1 MFLPMLPAM
10 IRLATQFRLA
20 MSRLLL
26 RLGLREDSFL
36 YVVAILI
43 GLVTAGAAVGFHTL
57 IDYIRNYLYGALG
70 PRADLYGKGIL
81 LLIALPAIGGLAV
94 GVISRFVFRDREGH
108 GVVDVLEAVNRS
120 SGFIHPLSAVEKI
133 LTSAITI
140 GTGGSAGAEGPI
152 VQIGAGIA
160 SGAGQLFRIARQH
173 LPLLI
178 GCGSAAGIS
187 AIFNSPIGGVFFTME
202 VILLDFSMRTFMPV
216 VLASV
221 IANVATKAIYAAM
234 GYRFEAILA
243 LSPWEISSQTE
254 FAWHH
259 VTNFIVLGMLCGLV
273 GVALTRSM
281 DATERLFARLR
292 LPRWIK
298 PGVGGALL
306 GMIGILYVVGFG
318 WWMLDKPKPID
329 VGDYPLP
336 AFFSDG
342 YGVVRQ
348 LTQSVPDPKIDET
361 PPPPP
366 IPTPA
371 NGAPPTAAPPAPAPA
386 PPIETPV
393 GPQLDV
399 RTPLHGFYAKNR
411 LGLLLLL
418 LGSLCILKVL
428 ATCLTLGSGGS
439 GGIIAPSLV
448 LGAVAGGFLGV
459 LLRVV
464 GTDVQPFTYALVGMG
479 AVLAAVVH
487 APLASILIVLDL
499 THDYKLIL
507 PAMLATVIAT
517 GFARLIYRDSIY
529 TASLRA
535 RGVRVGTDADLKVLR
550 RLTVEAVTL
559 EPATFVRA
567 DDPFQH
573 VLELAEQTQA
583 ANVIVVDGREQYV
596 GMVTARDINTALFQR
611 DALPLLLVRDLMRV
625 GVPTITVHDDL
636 ATALDLFANYDT
648 DHLPVTAA
656 RPSNR
661 VIGLIGRTGV
671 MRRYQ
676 RELFGTP

>member
-1 MFLPMLPAM
+1 MFAAMLPAL
-10 IRLATQFRLA
+10 IGLATQFRIAL
-20 MSRLLL
+20 SRLLL

-36 YVVAILI
+36 LVVAVLI
-43 GLVTAGAAVGFHTL
+43 GLVTAAAAVGFHTL
-57 IDYIRNYLYGALG
+57 IEWIRNYLYGSVG
-70 PRADLYGKGIL
+70 PRIDLYGEGIL
-81 LLIALPAIGGLAV
+81 ILILLPAAGGLAV

-108 GVVDVLEAVNRS
+108 GIVDVLEAVNRS
-120 SGFIHPLSAVEKI
+120 SGVIRPLSAVEKI

-173 LPLLI
+173 MPLLI

-221 IANVATKAIYAAM
+221 IANVTTKAIYGFM
-234 GYRFEAILA
+234 GYEFEGIFA

-254 FAWHH
+254 MSWQHITTF
-259 VTNFIVLGMLCGLV
+259 VVLGILCGGV
-273 GVALTRSM
+273 GVALTRLM
-281 DATERLFARLR
+281 YWTERVFAGLK
-292 LPRWIK
+292 LPRWAK
-298 PGVGGALL
+298 PAIGGSLL
-306 GMIGILYVVGFG
+306 GLMGVLYVVIFG
-318 WWMLDKPKPID
+318 WWQLDRPKPID

-348 LTQSVPDPKIDET
+348 LTQSVPDPKIDEPGRGEKT
-361 PPPPP
+361 TTTTTVAPSPPV
-366 IPTPA
+366 
-371 NGAPPTAAPPAPAPA
+371 
-386 PPIETPV
+386 ETPV
-393 GPQLDV
+393 GPQLDARV
-399 RTPLHGFYAKNR
+399 PLYGFYAKYR
-411 LGLLLLL
+411 LGPLLLL
-418 LGSLCILKVL
+418 LGTLCVLKIL

-448 LGAVAGGFLGV
+448 LGAAAGGFLGV

-464 GTDVQPFTYALVGMG
+464 GANVQPFTYALVGMG

-499 THDYKLIL
+499 THDYKLVL

-517 GFARLIYRDSIY
+517 GFARLVFRDSIY

-535 RGVRVGTDADLKVLR
+535 RGVRVGIAANLGLLR
-550 RLTVEAVTL
+550 RLSAESVAL
-559 EPATFVRA
+559 EPATFVHI
-567 DDPFQH
+567 DDPFQR

-583 ANVIVVDGREQYV
+583 GNFIVVNAREEYV
-596 GMVTARDINTALFQR
+596 GMVTAADIKTALFQR
-611 DALPLLLVRDLMRV
+611 EAVPLLLVRDLMRT
-625 GVPTITVHDDL
+625 GIPAVPVHEDL
-636 ATALDLFANYDT
+636 ATVLDLFTTYDT
-648 DHLPVTAA
+648 DHLPVTATRA
-656 RPSNR
+656 SGR
-661 VIGLIGRTGV
+661 VIGLIGRTSV
-671 MRRYQ
+671 MRRHQ
-676 RELFGTP
+676 RELAGTT